1 MPPRIRGDG
10 AAKLWLDPPELEE
23 IYGFNANERRAT
35 LTIVAFSVPL
45 SWFPRLEAAD
55 EEQLRNWE
63 LIGPG
68 WGIHWPSID
77 EHVSVVS
84 LLRPEDTIPSREI
97 REREAAR
104 GR

>member
-1 MPPRIRGDG
+1 MTTS
-10 AAKLWLDPPELEE
+10 AKNL
-23 IYGFNANERRAT
+23 RAT
-35 LTIVAFSVPL
+35 NVDVQGDMLVVRLEDGRTVSVPL
-45 SWFPRLEAAD
+45 SWYPRLAPAS

-68 WGIHWPSID
+68 WGIHWPAVD

-97 REREAAR
+97 REDEATR
-104 GR
+104 DE